1 MKRYLIKW
9 LLVAMFAS
17 YCLLSVH
24 AQPTHIEKRQ
34 DEGELNELH
43 HTTLT
48 RTATKTET
56 KMEATATSTP
66 KETHHSSNDS
76 YNIIPVNTPEWN
88 IAVYGTESGISSRM
102 GALGGVLIA
111 LGIFL
116 CSFGFRLS
124 KIMLCVM
131 GLLTFGSMTW
141 IALAN
146 LRPESGYS
154 RDEIT
159 MIVVPVGVGV
169 VGAIVYYVLWN
180 IALYLVGAFG
190 GFVFAVFICS
200 WKSNFVIEHLI
211 GRYCFIGGMALAF
224 AILIWAA
231 LRPALFFT
239 TSFVG
244 AYIIMFGIDC
254 LARTGFIAGPQA
266 LLNRNPRHMIEYR
279 LSTTIYVLLAMVIAA
294 FLFSLVWQLI
304 FNAAY
309 ELALHVT
316 AAVKGKE
323 AHDDFHQNREAVIE
337 DDHVSTAAAP
347 HPESHHVAASI
358 HPSQHAAPSIHPSQH
373 HRD

>member
-180 IALYLVGAFG
+180 IALYLVGRNKCSSYISAFG

-200 WKSNFVIEHLI
+200 WKSNFVIEHVSPDYIILF
-211 GRYCFIGGMALAF
+211 YSGMALAF

-231 LRPALFFT
+231 LRPALFLLHL
-239 TSFVG
+239 VG

-294 FLFSLVWQLI
+294 FLFLYCSQR
-304 FNAAY
+304 
-309 ELALHVT
+309 
-316 AAVKGKE
+316 KE

-358 HPSQHAAPSIHPSQH
+358 HPSQHAAPLFIPLNIIVIKEKKKS
-373 HRD
+373 